1 MEVYLLLINAVAL
14 LLMLAD
20 KFFAKKHARRIPES
34 TLMLSAVVGGSI
46 GALVGMYLFRH
57 KTKHKK
63 FTVGI
68 PLILLLQLAAM
79 IVYQFI
85 L

>member
-1 MEVYLLLINAVAL
+1 MGVYLLLINAVAL

-20 KFFAKKHARRIPES
+20 KLFAKKHARRIPES
-34 TLMLSAVVGGSI
+34 TLMLSSVVGGSI
-46 GALVGMYLFRH
+46 GSLVGMYLFRH

-68 PLILLLQLAAM
+68 PLILILQLTAV
-79 IVYQFI
+79 IVYRFI